1 MTRKEAFTKITELLG
16 LKEPQKFEQAKTTE
30 GVVVVWDGELG
41 TGTPLFVIDEAGTQ
55 QAAPDGEHTL
65 EDGTVVTTAGGL
77 VVTAEPKE
85 QKEEVEVEVEMA
97 GELEMLVE
105 KLAAK
110 VADLEAKMEEMSK
123 KPEGMSSDEVE
134 AKLSAITETVES
146 KFTAIKEV
154 VESIAA
160 EPAAAPVEP
169 VKTVFSKSTSN
180 IEELYKNIKNIK
192 K

>member
-1 MTRKEAFTKITELLG
+1 MTRKEAFTAIKELLG
-16 LKEPQKFEQAKTTE
+16 LTESQKFEQAKTTE
-30 GVVVVWDGELG
+30 GVVVVWDGELA

-77 VVTAEPKE
+77 VVTVTPKE
-85 QKEEVEVEVEMA
+85 QEQETEVEVEMA

-110 VADLEAKMEEMSK
+110 VAELEAKMNEMSK

-134 AKLSAITETVES
+134 AKLSAITETVEN

-160 EPAAAPVEP
+160 EPASVPVEP
-169 VKTVFSKSTSN
+169 VKTAFSKSSTN
-180 IEELYKNIKNIK
+180 IEELYKNIKKIK
-192 K
+192 E

>member
-16 LKEPQKFEQAKTTE
+16 LKEPQKFEQAKTSD

-55 QAAPDGEHTL
+55 QAAPDGEHSL

-77 VVTAEPKE
+77 VVTVAPKE
-85 QKEEVEVEVEMA
+85 QEEEEVEMA
-97 GELEMLVE
+97 SELEMLVE

-110 VADLEAKMEEMSK
+110 VADLETKMEEMSK
-123 KPEGMSSDEVE
+123 KPEGMSSEDLD
-134 AKLSAITETVES
+134 AKLLAITETVEN

-160 EPAAAPVEP
+160 EPAAAPIEP
-169 VKTVFSKSTSN
+169 VKTSFSKSSSN

>member
-1 MTRKEAFTKITELLG
+1 MTRKDAFTKIKELLG
-16 LKEPQKFEQAKTTE
+16 LEPQMFEQAKTAE
-30 GVVVVWDGELG
+30 GVVVVWDGELA

-65 EDGTVVTTAGGL
+65 EDGTMITTAGGL
-77 VVTAEPKE
+77 VVTVAPKE
-85 QKEEVEVEVEMA
+85 QEKETEIEIEMA
-97 GELEMLVE
+97 TELEMLVE

-110 VADLEAKMEEMSK
+110 VAELETKMEEMSM
-123 KPEGMSSDEVE
+123 KPEAMSTEEVE

-160 EPAAAPVEP
+160 EPAAEP
-169 VKTVFSKSTSN
+169 AQPIKTNFSKSMNS
-180 IEELYKNIKNIK
+180 IDELYKNIQKIK
-192 K
+192 

>member
-110 VADLEAKMEEMSK
+110 VADLETKMEEMSK
-123 KPEGMSSDEVE
+123 KTEGMSSDDVE

-169 VKTVFSKSTSN
+169 VKTAFSKSTSN

>member
-16 LKEPQKFEQAKTTE
+16 LAPQKFEQAKTSE
-30 GVVVVWDGELG
+30 GVVVVWDGELA

-65 EDGTVVTTAGGL
+65 EDGTMITTAGGL
-77 VVTAEPKE
+77 VVTVTPKE
-85 QKEEVEVEVEMA
+85 QEEEVEVEVEMA
-97 GELEMLVE
+97 TELEMLVE

-110 VADLEAKMEEMSK
+110 VAELETKMEEMSK

-134 AKLSAITETVES
+134 AKLSAITETVEN

-160 EPAAAPVEP
+160 EPAVAPIEP
-169 VKTVFSKSTSN
+169 VKTAFSKSTSN